1 VTGHRRLDRFR
12 ASPIQATY
20 LFNKPPR
27 RDEVDR
33 WSSKLRLMNLYG
45 PAECTILA
53 AMQPQARP
61 SVDPT
66 NIGHPT
72 AGTAWITNPQDPR
85 RLAPIGA
92 VGELLLQG
100 PMVGRGYLNDRS

>member
-1 VTGHRRLDRFR
+1 
-12 ASPIQATY
+12 
-20 LFNKPPR
+20 
-27 RDEVDR
+27 
-33 WSSKLRLMNLYG
+33 MNLYG